1 MEREAIYTGKDRKVD
16 DIFGAVSI
24 PDGPAASPGQ
34 ETSRA
39 ARDSAAFFAE
49 KRSEAEGGGDGSA
62 DLRRGRGRTTKR
74 MTTENFVTL
83 SFF

>member
-1 MEREAIYTGKDRKVD
+1 MEREAIYTGKDHKVD

-39 ARDSAAFFAE
+39 ARD
-49 KRSEAEGGGDGSA
+49 
-62 DLRRGRGRTTKR
+62 
-74 MTTENFVTL
+74 
-83 SFF
+83 

>member
-1 MEREAIYTGKDRKVD
+1 MEREAIYTGKDRNVD

-49 KRSEAEGGGDGSA
+49 KRSEAEGG
-62 DLRRGRGRTTKR
+62 RRVGRPTTGPRTDDET
-74 MTTENFVTL
+74 NDD
-83 SFF
+83 

>member
-34 ETSRA
+34 ETSCA
-39 ARDSAAFFAE
+39 AKDSANFLRR
-49 KRSEAEGGGDGSA
+49 KDQRRKGGDGSG
-62 DLRRGRGRTTKR
+62 DVRRGLRTDDETKAY
-74 MTTENFVTL
+74 
-83 SFF
+83 